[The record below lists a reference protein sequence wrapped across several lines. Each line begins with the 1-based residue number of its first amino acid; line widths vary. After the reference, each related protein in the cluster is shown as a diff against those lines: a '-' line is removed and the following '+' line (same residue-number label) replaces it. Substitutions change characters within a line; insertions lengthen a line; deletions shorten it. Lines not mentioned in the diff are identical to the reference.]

1 MEPEELRRRFAPKV
15 LNKRIRG
22 QQLFPASD
30 LRSFNY
36 GTFEEVWD
44 SMKFQFVHSFGGFSG
59 APLQTPRE
67 GFAWIKSIGPHPYFW
82 EVRKRDLDGNYSEFA

>member
-15 LNKRIRG
+15 LNKKIRG
-22 QQLFPASD
+22 QQLFPADD

-44 SMKFQFVHSFGGFSG
+44 SMKFQFVHSFGDRSSPVFLG
-59 APLQTPRE
+59 
-67 GFAWIKSIGPHPYFW
+67 GPKTGLGRQLLR
-82 EVRKRDLDGNYSEFA
+82 V